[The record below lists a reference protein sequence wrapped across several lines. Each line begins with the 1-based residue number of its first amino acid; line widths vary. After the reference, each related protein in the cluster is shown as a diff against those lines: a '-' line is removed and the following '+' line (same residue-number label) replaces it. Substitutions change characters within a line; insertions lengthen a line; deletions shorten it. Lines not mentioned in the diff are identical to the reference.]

1 MDLQQWLLQNS
12 IQGEQMKEDV
22 AREALRRASIDCVLE
37 AIFAHEK
44 MEITDE
50 DIAALFE
57 GEEDGEAKLASW
69 KEANRLSNLRK
80 MARQRKATQW
90 LVDNAHVETEE

>member
-1 MDLQQWLLQNS
+1 
-12 IQGEQMKEDV
+12 MKEDIS
-22 AREALRRASIDCVLE
+22 REAQRRAAIDRTLD

-44 MEITDE
+44 MEVTDE
-50 DIAALFE
+50 DIAALFAD
-57 GEEDGEAKLASW
+57 EEDGEAKLESW

-90 LVDNAHVETEE
+90 LVDNAQVEIEE